1 MILGKAV
8 SLLKTG
14 GRALK
19 PSFKA
24 DVSKANVTMG
34 GLTAYSTYNDSK
46 QEGNSTGSS
55 FVKGAAEFGLSMF
68 GMGTYLGAQALM
80 NAPEY
85 GIKGY
90 QALREHQYT
99 MMQRGNGTPFQ
110 NAMFNE
116 TEGAYT
122 MRQAAMNVMKRTQY
136 NNKMAVMGNEAKYM
150 KR

>member
-14 GRALK
+14 SKALK
-19 PSFKA
+19 PSFKP
-24 DVSKANVTMG
+24 DVSKMNVAMG
-34 GLTAYSTYNDSK
+34 GLAGYSTYNDSK

-55 FVKGAAEFGLSMF
+55 FVKGAAEFGLGLF
-68 GMGTYLGAQALM
+68 GMGTYLGAQAVM

-85 GIKGY
+85 AIKGY

-99 MMQRGNGTPFQ
+99 MMYRGNGTPFQ
-110 NAMFNE
+110 NTMFNE

-122 MRQAAMNVMKRTQY
+122 MRQAAINVMKRTQY

>member
-14 GRALK
+14 GKALK
-19 PSFKA
+19 PSFKP
-24 DVSKANVTMG
+24 DVSKMNVAMG
-34 GLTAYSTYNDSK
+34 GLAGYSTYNDSK

-55 FVKGAAEFGLSMF
+55 FVKGAAEFGLGLF
-68 GMGTYLGAQALM
+68 GMGTYLGAQAVM

-85 GIKGY
+85 AIKGY

-99 MMQRGNGTPFQ
+99 MMYRGNGTPFQ
-110 NAMFNE
+110 NTMFNE

>member
-14 GRALK
+14 GKALR
-19 PSFKA
+19 PSFKP
-24 DVSKANVTMG
+24 DVSKMNVAMG
-34 GLTAYSTYNDSK
+34 GLAGYSTYNDSK

-55 FVKGAAEFGLSMF
+55 FVKGAAEFGLGLF
-68 GMGTYLGAQALM
+68 GMGTYLGAQAVM

-85 GIKGY
+85 AIKGY

-99 MMQRGNGTPFQ
+99 MMYRGNGTPFQ
-110 NAMFNE
+110 NTMFNE

-122 MRQAAMNVMKRTQY
+122 MRQAAINVMKRTQY